1 MRARRLPVVDRV
13 VRDGESVVL
22 VGREVI
28 RLSALATHLLDR
40 CGEWTDLDDLTSAL
54 LTEFGDAPEGVDPH
68 AATEAAVTTL
78 AEQGLLER
86 A

>member
-1 MRARRLPVVDRV
+1 VKVRRLPVVDRV

-40 CGEWTDLDDLTSAL
+40 CADWTDLDDLTAAL
-54 LTEFGDAPEGVDPH
+54 LAEFGNTPPGVEPR

-78 AEQGLLER
+78 AEQGLVDL

>member
-1 MRARRLPVVDRV
+1 VDRV
-13 VRDGESVVL
+13 VREGESVVL

-40 CGEWTDLDDLTSAL
+40 CADWTDLDDLTSAV
-54 LTEFGDAPEGVDPH
+54 LTEFGDTPEGVDPR

-78 AEQGLLER
+78 ALQGLLER

>member
-1 MRARRLPVVDRV
+1 
-13 VRDGESVVL
+13 VVL
-22 VGREVI
+22 VGREVV

-40 CGEWTDLDDLTSAL
+40 CTDWTELDDLTAAL
-54 LTEFGDAPEGVDPH
+54 LDEFGPTPEGVDPH
-68 AATEAAVTTL
+68 TATEAAVAAL

>member
-1 MRARRLPVVDRV
+1 MKVRRLPVVDRV

-22 VGREVI
+22 VGRQVT

-40 CGEWTDLDDLTSAL
+40 CTDWTELDDLTAAL
-54 LTEFGDAPEGVDPH
+54 LAEFGTTPQGVDPR

-78 AEQGLLER
+78 AEQGLVEIG
-86 A
+86 

>member
-1 MRARRLPVVDRV
+1 VDRV
-13 VRDGESVVL
+13 VREGESVVL

-40 CGEWTDLDDLTSAL
+40 CADWTDLDDLTSAL
-54 LTEFGDAPEGVDPH
+54 LTEFGSTPEGVDPR

-78 AEQGLLER
+78 ALQGLLER

>member
-28 RLSALATHLLDR
+28 RLSALATHLLER
-40 CGEWTDLDDLTSAL
+40 CADWTDLDDLTSAL
-54 LTEFGDAPEGVDPH
+54 LAEFGSTPEGVDAH